1 MDEIKRLNAK
11 KVRIADVVNGKF
23 FPGSKE
29 EMKAGYVITRF
40 GQKVSRVNLIGSVVD
55 KFMSEDGNFCSV
67 TIDDGTE
74 SIRVKAFKEDV
85 EILKNAEPGK
95 IILVTGKLK
104 SYNNEV
110 YVNAEIAREVEQ
122 NYESLR
128 RLEILKELVVQK
140 KIVSEIRNLI
150 EQASEEEAA
159 EYAKNKFGIDE
170 ESLKVIKE
178 NLNITKEVDY
188 KPKILELI
196 SSLDQG
202 NGVEIGKILELSNL
216 PESVIEGGI
225 NELLGSGMLYEP
237 RAGILKKV

>member
-11 KVRIADVVNGKF
+11 KVRIADAVNGTF

-55 KFMSEDGNFCSV
+55 KFMSEDGNYCSV

-122 NYESLR
+122 NYENFR
-128 RLEILKELVVQK
+128 RLEILKEMIGQK

-216 PESVIEGGI
+216 PEAVIENGI

-237 RAGILKKV
+237 RAGILRKV